1 MLGNLVVQKFG
12 GTSVGSLDRIEK
24 VAKRVASTL
33 RAGKKVVV
41 VSSAMAGET
50 DSLIDLA
57 KGIME
62 FPPEREMDM
71 LLATGEQK
79 AISLLAMAIT
89 KRGYPAISLCGW
101 QVPIVTDR
109 VHTKARI
116 ERIGI
121 QRIRNLLEEGYVPV
135 VAGFQGITDE
145 WEITT
150 LGRGGSD
157 TTAVALASALA
168 ADCEIYTDV
177 TGVFTADPR
186 IVPSARKLEMI
197 SYEEMLELSSLGAK
211 VMQIRS
217 VEFAAKHGVR
227 IHVRSSF
234 EEEEG
239 TWIVP
244 EEEVMEKVV
253 VRGITLDTKES
264 RITVVRVPD
273 RPGIAAKLF
282 KPLGEAHIVVDMIV
296 QNVSHDGYTDMSF
309 TVSRNDA
316 PKAEEIVRKTAKVIG
331 AKEVIRD
338 DRVAK
343 VSIVGLGM
351 RSSYGTAAK
360 MFEIL
365 SKNGINIMAIS
376 TSEIRISCL
385 IDEKYGELA
394 VRELHEAF
402 IEEGEEIKVENHG
415 EGKGKEGS

>member
-1 MLGNLVVQKFG
+1 MRTVVCKFG
-12 GTSVGSLDRIEK
+12 GTSVGSLERIENAARRVISLAEKGDK
-24 VAKRVASTL
+24 VI
-33 RAGKKVVV
+33 V

-50 DSLIDLA
+50 DGLIDLA
-57 KGIME
+57 RQISE
-62 FPPEREMDM
+62 FPNEREMDM

-79 AISLLAMAIT
+79 AIALFAMT
-89 KRGYPAISLCGW
+89 LRKLGYPAVSLCGW
-101 QVPIVTDR
+101 QVPIITDE

-116 ERIGI
+116 RKIGT
-121 QRIRNLLEEGYVPV
+121 QRLKNLLSEGYIPV
-135 VAGFQGITDE
+135 VAGFQGVTED

-157 TTAVALASALA
+157 TTAVALAAA
-168 ADCEIYTDV
+168 IGADCEIYTDV

-186 IVPSARKLEMI
+186 IVPNARKIEKI
-197 SYEEMLELSSLGAK
+197 SYEEMLELASLGAK

-217 VEFAAKHGVR
+217 VEFAAKYRVR

-244 EEEVMEKVV
+244 EDEIMEKVV
-253 VRGITLDTKES
+253 VRGITVDTKES

-273 RPGIAAKLF
+273 QPGIAAKLF
-282 KPLGEAHIVVDMIV
+282 KALGEAHIVVDMIV
-296 QNVSHDGYTDMSF
+296 QNVSHEGYTDMSF
-309 TVSRNDA
+309 TVSRTDA
-316 PKAEEIVRKTAKVIG
+316 PKAEEIVRKVAKEIG
-331 AKEVIRD
+331 AKEVVRD

-360 MFEIL
+360 MFEVL

-376 TSEIRISCL
+376 TSEIKISCL
-385 IDEKYGELA
+385 IDEKYAELA
-394 VRELHEAF
+394 VRALHEAF
-402 IEEGEEIKVENHG
+402 IEDGEEIKVEN
-415 EGKGKEGS
+415 EG